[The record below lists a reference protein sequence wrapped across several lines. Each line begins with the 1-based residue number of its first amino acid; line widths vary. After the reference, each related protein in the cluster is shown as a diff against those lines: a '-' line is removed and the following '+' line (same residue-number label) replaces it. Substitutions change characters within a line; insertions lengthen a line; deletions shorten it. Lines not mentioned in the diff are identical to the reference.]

1 MVTPSCPSE
10 ALLWGRSTLRS
21 PPSFVGP
28 GEPREPL
35 CLCMLLF
42 PLHAQ
47 TPSPPRCARTGLE
60 QFQASLAAPGSRRP
74 SHSAGGTAN
83 PTGSGLDLSQKKT
96 KTHSPHFHSCL
107 LNQKHDNSCQPVIIS
122 LPLKGDSSTGAGL
135 RARNSF
141 LAYLL
146 SAPLFS
152 VGTMSW
158 RMKRARSR
166 MS

>member
-1 MVTPSCPSE
+1 MTP
-10 ALLWGRSTLRS
+10 A
-21 PPSFVGP
+21 
-28 GEPREPL
+28 
-35 CLCMLLF
+35 
-42 PLHAQ
+42 
-47 TPSPPRCARTGLE
+47 
-60 QFQASLAAPGSRRP
+60 
-74 SHSAGGTAN
+74 
-83 PTGSGLDLSQKKT
+83 GSGLDLSQT
-96 KTHSPHFHSCL
+96 KEWYESAPVCIVVVLDQLGCELFVGVVASAP
-107 LNQKHDNSCQPVIIS
+107 LN
-122 LPLKGDSSTGAGL
+122 GDSRTGAGL